1 MFSFKKISIFSPDKI
16 MVRQW
21 PRKEFFLMLY
31 RSLLEKYLV
40 EILLQGMLDPFAKV
54 LSYAIQNS
62 TIKYSYLTDLCYLCH
77 RAFTRDRDKH
87 FFGRTIVF
95 ELIQAIKFKTT
106 IPDSNFLLLLH
117 FVLQVRGKVVK
128 K

>member
-1 MFSFKKISIFSPDKI
+1 MFSFKKYQFFRLTRSR
-16 MVRQW
+16 VRQW
-21 PRKEFFLMLY
+21 PRKEFFKMLY
-31 RSLLEKYLV
+31 RSLLQKYLV
-40 EILLQGMLDPFAKV
+40 GIRLQGMLDPFAKV

-106 IPDSNFLLLLH
+106 LPDSNFLLLLH